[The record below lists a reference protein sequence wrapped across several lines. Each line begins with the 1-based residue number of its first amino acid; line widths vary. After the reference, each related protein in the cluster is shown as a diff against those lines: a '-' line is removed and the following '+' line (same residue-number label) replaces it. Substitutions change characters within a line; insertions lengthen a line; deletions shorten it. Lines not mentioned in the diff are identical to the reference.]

1 MRGGARPLSQ
11 IVYLCLYGAGR
22 CGLGALICRL
32 SRTANA
38 RGSVLTFR
46 ADKLVHDGLFGRV
59 REIAVQKFQAQ
70 MGLAPDGVVGSATAR
85 ALGLGL

>member
-1 MRGGARPLSQ
+1 M
-11 IVYLCLYGAGR
+11 
-22 CGLGALICRL
+22 
-32 SRTANA
+32 
-38 RGSVLTFR
+38 
-46 ADKLVHDGLFGRV
+46 HDGLFGRV